1 MNATGSL
8 CASPWLFHLISDE
21 NQRTL
26 LRLYTWL
33 DGFRMRDPYSV
44 LGVKPTASPDEIKAA
59 WRMLAKSLHPDRNRS
74 DPNAHV
80 RFAEVGQAYQ
90 LLKDPDKRQRFDQE
104 RRMAEEAR
112 RREQAGG
119 TRSAESQ
126 ARAEGGEGDI
136 FSSLWRKMAGQP
148 NAPDKAPDLTVDAQI
163 SIEDIFQKAKALVQL
178 PDGRTLR
185 VAPPEGVTDGK
196 QVRIAAQGHRLNG
209 LKRGDVVVTFRIA
222 PHPVY
227 RADGLDL
234 YTSVPVDIE
243 NAVLGCE
250 TIVDAPDGM
259 VRVTVPEWSGS
270 DRILRIRGRGLPG
283 RDGARGDLY
292 AEIRVMLWD
301 HPDDKVKDLM
311 RSLRE
316 GLFL

>member
-1 MNATGSL
+1 
-8 CASPWLFHLISDE
+8 
-21 NQRTL
+21 
-26 LRLYTWL
+26 
-33 DGFRMRDPYSV
+33 MRDPYSV
-44 LGVKPTASPDEIKAA
+44 LGVKPTASLDEIKAA
-59 WRMLAKSLHPDRNRS
+59 WRTLAKALHPDQNQS

-112 RREQAGG
+112 RREQTGSA
-119 TRSAESQ
+119 RSAESQ
-126 ARAEGGEGDI
+126 ARAADGGEGDI
-136 FSSLWRKMAGQP
+136 FSSLWRKMAGQQT
-148 NAPDKAPDLTVDAQI
+148 APDKAPDLIVDALI
-163 SIEDIFQKAKALVQL
+163 SIEDIFQKAKALAQL

-185 VAPPEGVTDGK
+185 VALPEGVTDGK
-196 QVRIAAQGHRLNG
+196 QVRIAAQGHRLSG

-222 PHPVY
+222 PHPVF

-234 YTSVPVDIE
+234 YTNLPVDIE

-250 TIVDAPDGM
+250 TIVDAPDGPI
-259 VRVTVPEWSGS
+259 RVTVPEWSGS
-270 DRILRIRGRGLPG
+270 DRTLRIRGRGLPG
-283 RDGARGDLY
+283 REGERGDLY